1 MLSVLKLIHLV
12 FMAAWF
18 GSMLF
23 VAGDVKRTL
32 ATEGANLDLLRDR
45 CARYK
50 RISVVSAILT
60 LATGFGMIFELGG
73 MGAVPF
79 PIHISILTGLAAL
92 VVGAAGIGRT
102 WQRIDGR
109 LSEGASAADVT
120 GDVKKLGMFT
130 GIFHSLW
137 LGTLMLMVFRH
148 LLA

>member
-1 MLSVLKLIHLV
+1 MSPVLKLLHLV

-18 GSMLF
+18 GSVLF
-23 VAGDVKRTL
+23 VAGDVRRTV
-32 ATEGANLDLLRDR
+32 ATDGADLDLLRDR

-50 RISVVSAILT
+50 RISMVSAILT
-60 LATGFGMIFELGG
+60 LATGFGLIFTRGG

-92 VVGAAGIGRT
+92 VVGAAGIGKT

-109 LSEGASAADVT
+109 LSGGASAADVA

-130 GIFHSLW
+130 MVFHTLW
-137 LGTLMLMVFRH
+137 LGTLVLMVFRH

>member
-1 MLSVLKLIHLV
+1 MLPVLKLLHLV
-12 FMAAWF
+12 FLDAWF
-18 GSMLF
+18 GSVLF
-23 VAGDVKRTL
+23 VAGDVRRTV
-32 ATEGANLDLLRDR
+32 ATDGADLDLLRDR

-50 RISVVSAILT
+50 RISMVSAILT
-60 LATGFGMIFELGG
+60 LATGFGLIFTLGG

-92 VVGAAGIGRT
+92 VVGAAGIGKT

-109 LSEGASAADVT
+109 LSGGASAADVA

-130 GIFHSLW
+130 MVFHTLW
-137 LGTLMLMVFRH
+137 LGTLVLMVFRH